1 MGREELMSQ
10 QRLEVVDPAI
20 APPVWAAL
28 RNEAHAAA
36 QSEAA
41 LASLLAA
48 VILNHKSLGGALSY
62 QLARKLGDQ
71 ELRAMSIREIAEE
84 AYASDPALVDTAEAD
99 LKAVFERDP
108 ACKGYVQPFL
118 FFKGF
123 LALQTQRVAHW
134 LWAEGRET
142 LALYLQ
148 SRMSE
153 LFQVDIHPAT
163 QIGRGVFVDH
173 GTGIVIGETAVIG
186 DDVSMLQGVTLGG
199 TGAER
204 GDRHPKIG
212 KGVLLGAGAKVLGNI
227 TIGDYA
233 KIASGSV
240 VLKPVPAGCTA
251 AGVPARLVN
260 CPTCD
265 EPAKTMDHTL
275 AEAVYDY
282 VI

>member
-1 MGREELMSQ
+1 MGREEPLS
-10 QRLEVVDPAI
+10 QRLEVVDPAT

-28 RNEAHAAA
+28 RNEAAAVA
-36 QSEAA
+36 KKESA
-41 LASLLAA
+41 LASVVAA
-48 VILNHKSLGGALSY
+48 TILNHDTVGDALSY

-71 ELRAMSIREIAEE
+71 ELRGMTLRDIFEE
-84 AYASDPALVDTAEAD
+84 AYENQPELVAIAEDD
-99 LKAVFERDP
+99 LRAVFERDP
-108 ACKGYVQPFL
+108 ACKGYLQPFL

-123 LALQTQRVAHW
+123 QALQTQRVAHW
-134 LWAEGRET
+134 LWSHERET
-142 LALYLQ
+142 LAFYLQ
-148 SRMSE
+148 SRSSE

-163 QIGRGVFVDH
+163 RIGRGVFVDH

-227 TIGDYA
+227 VIGDYA

-240 VLKPVPAGCTA
+240 VLNP
-251 AGVPARLVN
+251 
-260 CPTCD
+260 
-265 EPAKTMDHTL
+265 
-275 AEAVYDY
+275 
-282 VI
+282 

>member
-1 MGREELMSQ
+1 MS
-10 QRLEVVDPAI
+10 QRLEVVNPKAP
-20 APPVWAAL
+20 PPVWAAL
-28 RNEAHAAA
+28 RNEAYAAA
-36 QSEAA
+36 KNESA

-48 VILNHKSLGGALSY
+48 VILNHETLGDALSY

-71 ELRAMSIREIAEE
+71 ELRAMSLRDTIEE
-84 AYASDPALVDTAEAD
+84 AYDANPSIVETAEYD

-123 LALQTQRVAHW
+123 LALQTHRVAHW
-134 LWAEGRET
+134 LYGEGRET
-142 LALYLQ
+142 LAFYLQ
-148 SRMSE
+148 SRTSE
-153 LFQVDIHPAT
+153 LFQVDINPAT
-163 QIGRGVFVDH
+163 RIGRGVFVDH

-199 TGAER
+199 TGAEQ
-204 GDRHPKIG
+204 GDRHPKVG

-227 TIGDYA
+227 KIGDYA

-240 VLKPVPAGCTA
+240 VLKEVPAGCTA

-260 CPTCD
+260 GPTCE
-265 EPAKTMDHTL
+265 EPARSMDHTL
-275 AEAVYDY
+275 ADAVYDY

>member
-1 MGREELMSQ
+1 VSQRFELIDS
-10 QRLEVVDPAI
+10 DAS
-20 APPVWAAL
+20 PPVWAAL
-28 RNEAHAAA
+28 HTEALAAA
-36 QSEAA
+36 RDESA
-41 LASLLAA
+41 LASLLAT
-48 VILNHKSLGGALSY
+48 VILNHKSMADALSY

-71 ELRAMSIREIAEE
+71 ELRALTLREVAQE
-84 AYASDPALVDTAEAD
+84 AYASDPALVEIAEAD
-99 LKAVFERDP
+99 LRAVFERDP
-108 ACKGYVQPFL
+108 ACKGYLQPFL

-123 LALQTQRVAHW
+123 LALQTQRVSHW
-134 LWAEGRET
+134 LWGQGRET
-142 LALYLQ
+142 LAFHLQ
-148 SRMSE
+148 SRTSE

-163 QIGRGVFVDH
+163 RIGRGVFVDH

-186 DDVSMLQGVTLGG
+186 DGVSMLQGVTLGG

-260 CPTCD
+260 CPTCS
-265 EPAKTMDHTL
+265 EPAKSMDHTL

>member
-1 MGREELMSQ
+1 MDGREVMS
-10 QRLEVVDPAI
+10 QRLEVIDPASP
-20 APPVWAAL
+20 PPVWAAL
-28 RNEAHAAA
+28 RNEA
-36 QSEAA
+36 EAVSRKEVA
-41 LASLLAA
+41 LASLLAS
-48 VILNHKSLGGALSY
+48 VVLNHDRLGDALSY

-71 ELRAMSIREIAEE
+71 ELRAMSLRDIAKQ
-84 AYASDPALVDTAEAD
+84 AYDSDDSLVTKAEAD
-99 LKAVFERDP
+99 LRAVFERDP

-123 LALQTQRVAHW
+123 QALQVQRVANW
-134 LWAEGRET
+134 LWNQGRET
-142 LALYLQ
+142 VALYLQ

-153 LFQVDIHPAT
+153 VFQVDIHPAT
-163 QIGRGVFVDH
+163 KIGSGVFIDH

-212 KGVLLGAGAKVLGNI
+212 KGVLIGAGANVLGNI
-227 TIGDYA
+227 QIGDYA

-260 CPTCD
+260 CPTCE
-265 EPAKTMDHTL
+265 EPARSMDHTL

>member
-1 MGREELMSQ
+1 VS
-10 QRLEVVDPAI
+10 QRLEVVDPAS

-28 RNEAHAAA
+28 RNEAMVQAKA
-36 QSEAA
+36 ERT
-41 LASLLAA
+41 LASLLAT
-48 VILNHKSLGGALSY
+48 VILNHKTLGDALSY

-71 ELRAMSIREIAEE
+71 ELRGMTLREVAQD
-84 AYASDPALVDTAEAD
+84 AYQSDPGLVDTAEAD
-99 LKAVFERDP
+99 LRAVFERDA
-108 ACKGYVQPFL
+108 ACRGYLQPFL

-123 LALQTQRVAHW
+123 LSLQTHRIAHW
-134 LWAEGRET
+134 LWEQGRET
-142 LALYLQ
+142 LAFHLQ
-148 SRMSE
+148 SRTSE

-163 QIGRGVFVDH
+163 RIGRGVFVDH

-227 TIGDYA
+227 TVGDYA
-233 KIASGSV
+233 KVASGSV

-260 CPTCD
+260 CPTCN
-265 EPAKTMDHTL
+265 EPAKSMDHTL

>member
-1 MGREELMSQ
+1 MSQ
-10 QRLEVVDPAI
+10 RFELIDADA

-28 RNEAHAAA
+28 RNEAMAAA
-36 QSEAA
+36 RDEAA
-41 LASLLAA
+41 LASLLAT
-48 VILNHKSLGGALSY
+48 VILNHKSLADALSY

-71 ELRAMSIREIAEE
+71 EMRAMTLREVAQE
-84 AYASDPALVDTAEAD
+84 AYASDPALVEIAEDD
-99 LKAVFERDP
+99 LRAVFERDP
-108 ACKGYVQPFL
+108 ACKGYLQPFL

-123 LALQTQRVAHW
+123 LALQIQRVSHW
-134 LWAEGRET
+134 LWNQGRDT
-142 LALYLQ
+142 IAFYMQ
-148 SRMSE
+148 SRTSE

-163 QIGRGVFVDH
+163 RIGRGVFVDH

-186 DDVSMLQGVTLGG
+186 DGVSMLQGVTLGG
-199 TGAER
+199 TGSGR

-240 VLKPVPAGCTA
+240 VLKPVPPGCTA

-260 CPTCD
+260 CPTCED
-265 EPAKTMDHTL
+265 PAKSMDHTL

>member
-1 MGREELMSQ
+1 MSQ
-10 QRLEVVDPAI
+10 QRLEVIRPED

-28 RNEAHAAA
+28 RNEAQAAA
-36 QSEAA
+36 NSETA
-41 LASLLAA
+41 LASLIAA
-48 VILNHKSLGGALSY
+48 VVLNHKSLGGALSY

-71 ELRAMSIREIAEE
+71 ELRAMSLREIAEE
-84 AYASDPALVDTAEAD
+84 AYSTDKTLVDFAEAD

-108 ACKGYVQPFL
+108 ACKGYLQPFL
-118 FFKGF
+118 YFKGY

-134 LWAEGRET
+134 LWLEGRET

-163 QIGRGVFVDH
+163 RIGRGVFIDH

-233 KIASGSV
+233 KVASGSV
-240 VLKPVPAGCTA
+240 VLKPIPAGCTA

-260 CPTCD
+260 CPTCE
-265 EPAKTMDHTL
+265 EPARSMDHTL

>member
-10 QRLEVVDPAI
+10 RLEVVGPKS
-20 APPVWAAL
+20 PPVWAAL
-28 RNEAHAAA
+28 RNEAYTAAKN
-36 QSEAA
+36 EAA

-48 VILNHKSLGGALSY
+48 VILNHDTLGDALSY

-71 ELRAMSIREIAEE
+71 ELRAMSLRDTIEE
-84 AYASDPALVDTAEAD
+84 AYEADPGIVETAEYD

-123 LALQTQRVAHW
+123 LALQTHRVAHW
-134 LWAEGRET
+134 LYGEGRET
-142 LALYLQ
+142 LAFYLQ
-148 SRMSE
+148 SRSSE
-153 LFQVDIHPAT
+153 LFQVDINPAT
-163 QIGRGVFVDH
+163 KIGRGVFVDH

-199 TGAER
+199 TGAEQ

-227 TIGDYA
+227 KIGDYA

-240 VLKPVPAGCTA
+240 VLKEVPAGCTA

-260 CPTCD
+260 CPTCE
-265 EPAKTMDHTL
+265 EPARTMDHTL
-275 AEAVYDY
+275 PSITDY
-282 VI
+282 TI

>member
-1 MGREELMSQ
+1 MS
-10 QRLEVVDPAI
+10 QRLEVIDPATP
-20 APPVWAAL
+20 PPVWASL
-28 RNEAHAAA
+28 RNEA
-36 QSEAA
+36 EAVSRKEVA
-41 LASLLAA
+41 LASLLAS
-48 VILNHKSLGGALSY
+48 VVLNHDRLGDALSY
-62 QLARKLGDQ
+62 QIARKLGDT
-71 ELRAMSIREIAEE
+71 ELRAMSLRDIAKQ
-84 AYASDPALVDTAEAD
+84 AYDSDGTLVAKAEAD
-99 LKAVFERDP
+99 LRAVFERDP

-123 LALQTQRVAHW
+123 QALQVQRVAHW
-134 LWAEGRET
+134 LWEEGRET

-153 LFQVDIHPAT
+153 VFQVDIHPAT
-163 QIGRGVFVDH
+163 QIGSGIFVDH

-227 TIGDYA
+227 QIGDYA

-260 CPTCD
+260 CPTCE
-265 EPAKTMDHTL
+265 EPARSMDHTL
-275 AEAVYDY
+275 AEVVYDY

>member
-1 MGREELMSQ
+1 MSK
-10 QRLEVVDPAI
+10 RFEVVTRGGP
-20 APPVWAAL
+20 PPVWAAL
-28 RNEAHAAA
+28 RNEAQHVAAVEP
-36 QSEAA
+36 S
-41 LASLLAA
+41 LASLINA
-48 VILNHKSLGGALSY
+48 VILKHGDLAAALSY

-71 ELRAMSIREIAEE
+71 ELRAMSMREVAEE
-84 AYASDPALVDTAEAD
+84 AYEGDPSIIDKAEAD
-99 LKAVFERDP
+99 LRAVFERDP
-108 ACKGYVQPFL
+108 ACKGYMQPFL
-118 FFKGF
+118 FVNGF
-123 LALQTQRVAHW
+123 LSLQTHRLAHR
-134 LWAEGRET
+134 LWSEGRET

-153 LFQVDIHPAT
+153 LFQVDIHPAAR
-163 QIGRGVFVDH
+163 IGAGVFLDH
-173 GTGIVIGETAVIG
+173 GTGVVIGETAVVG
-186 DDVSMLQGVTLGG
+186 DDVSMLHGVTLGG

-227 TIGDYA
+227 HIGDYA

-240 VLKPVPAGCTA
+240 VLKPVPPGCTA

-265 EPAKTMDHTL
+265 EPARTMDHTL
-275 AEAVYDY
+275 ADVVYDY